1 MVRLCEADKISYL
14 ANVFAICG
22 ADGSFAPQEVAV
34 LKDVARR
41 LDVSQEEVTAARNLV
56 ASGHYELALLS
67 DSRARRDNIEDMVM
81 AALADG
87 ELQPKESVPIEKFAK
102 TLRFAQADMDMIARR
117 AQSRLNALFKTE
129 RIASKKAQPAPPVSP
144 PPSPAATNAA
154 PAPSPAPRAAA
165 SARPAEPVAV
175 AEEEPPARPAPSP
188 PPVALPAALG
198 ACMRCRD
205 AAQDQAAYCYGE
217 GETLNVWGCRL
228 LRQPWCAG
236 APWLKAGTFRP
247 SGCFVF
253 DREAIRALLA
263 RAAAAAV
270 RCPYFDPD
278 AVERALAALPS
289 QAWPGRRWTLSLAET
304 GEPGL
309 PLTVRHYRHG
319 CLLRA
324 RQRVSGV
331 APVGEQLARR
341 IIRDARRK
349 QHST

>member
-1 MVRLCEADKISYL
+1 MEQLCEADKISYL

-22 ADGSFAPQEVAV
+22 ADGCVSPREVAV
-34 LKDVARR
+34 MKDVASR
-41 LDVSQEEVTAARNLV
+41 LNVSQKEITAARNLV

-67 DSRARRDNIEDMVM
+67 DFRVRRDNIEDMVM
-81 AALADG
+81 VALADG
-87 ELQPKESVPIEKFAK
+87 NLQPQAAAPIEKFAK

-117 AQSRLNALFKTE
+117 AQSRLNLLFKTA
-129 RIASKKAQPAPPVSP
+129 RAADRATPVSP
-144 PPSPAATNAA
+144 SPVANVASAPPPMPQAAT
-154 PAPSPAPRAAA
+154 
-165 SARPAEPVAV
+165 SAEPAEVPVV
-175 AEEEPPARPAPSP
+175 AETPPAARPAPSP
-188 PPVALPAALG
+188 PVALPAAVS
-198 ACMRCRD
+198 ACLRCRD

-228 LRQPWCAG
+228 LCQPWCVG

-253 DREAIRALLA
+253 DRDAIRALLA
-263 RAAAAAV
+263 QAAVSAV
-270 RCPYFDPD
+270 RCPHFDPD

-289 QAWPGRRWTLSLAET
+289 QAWPGRRWTLSLAKV

-319 CLLRA
+319 CLLRT

-341 IIRDARRK
+341 IIRDAHRK
-349 QHST
+349 RHLT